1 MTRTQE
7 METLKAQLFQIRFA
21 MQLHIRDE
29 ENYAKLKEELVNVR
43 HKIARLKFEEL
54 LEKREAERRGMKN
67 G

>member
-7 METLKAQLFQIRFA
+7 METLKAELYRIRFA

-29 ENYAKLKEELVNVR
+29 ATYAKLKEELVIVR
-43 HKIARLKFEEL
+43 RNIAKLKFEEL